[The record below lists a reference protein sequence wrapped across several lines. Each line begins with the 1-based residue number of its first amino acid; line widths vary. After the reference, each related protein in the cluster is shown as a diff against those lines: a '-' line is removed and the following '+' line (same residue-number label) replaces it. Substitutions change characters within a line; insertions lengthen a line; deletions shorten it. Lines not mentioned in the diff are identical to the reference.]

1 MCVCVRV
8 KREEKRETQDRLD
21 EKGILKKKEMYI
33 GKLKIQYCNVTMR
46 HKQLICYGVG
56 GCFI

>member
-33 GKLKIQYCNVTMR
+33 NKWNMKYKVALQGVTIN
-46 HKQLICYGVG
+46 QLSME
-56 GCFI
+56 